1 VQHQHFKTK
10 CVSEF
15 IFGGQ
20 RRCFISYRRQNA
32 GDVRTITRA
41 LHHRGVVTW
50 LDTDDLASEQTE
62 DEIRRSITSDE
73 TGGAVLFITW
83 ETRGSPI
90 ILEVEIPE
98 LLARKRRDPNFYL
111 VPVLGAGVT
120 YGDVAGI
127 LGNRFGAD
135 DLARWN
141 LMRPCEADAF
151 LPEHA
156 RQVAKR
162 VLALSLEQSRAGV
175 PAAATYRLRL
185 NSRRRP
191 GFDVSALL
199 SLNWSDRFPVHCAD
213 AETWKD
219 ELIPALSDVYEAVSQ
234 QLPNCRL
241 VGDGLLGMPAAVALG
256 RTFASPKQ
264 IRLDWAQSRSDR
276 EVTIWS
282 LASDDREIGCA
293 VSIESRDVLSR
304 DLALLVSI
312 TDDARPAFDIS
323 SPALPT
329 VRALIDVRL
338 ERFSHGLTGGQAGHI
353 ARKVVS
359 VMRDARAKYRATGTV
374 HLFIAGPVGLGVLIA
389 EELNTFS
396 SIATYEFCPSET
408 VPYVAAAVLA

>member
-1 VQHQHFKTK
+1 MRHRHFKTLW
-10 CVSEF
+10 VSDI

-32 GDVRTITRA
+32 SDVRTIIRA

-50 LDTDDLASEQTE
+50 LDTDDLANEQTE
-62 DEIRRSITSDE
+62 DEIRRILASDE
-73 TGGAVLFITW
+73 TGGAVLFITR

-98 LLARKRRDPNFYL
+98 LLARKRRDPSFYI

-162 VLALSLEQSRAGV
+162 VLGLSLEQSRAGV

-185 NSRRRP
+185 NARRRP

-199 SLNWSDRFPVHCAD
+199 SLNWSDRFPIHCAD
-213 AETWKD
+213 AEIWKD

-234 QLPNCRL
+234 QLPDCRL
-241 VGDGLLGMPAAVALG
+241 VGDGLLGMPAAIALG
-256 RTFASPKQ
+256 RAFASPKQ

-276 EVTIWS
+276 DVTIWS
-282 LASDDREIGCA
+282 LASDDQEISCA
-293 VSIESRDVLSR
+293 ASIESRDILSQ

-323 SPALPT
+323 SAALPT

-338 ERFSHGLTGGQAGHI
+338 EVLSHGLTSGQAGHI
-353 ARKVVS
+353 ARKIVAAI
-359 VMRDARAKYRATGTV
+359 RNTRTKYRSTGTI
-374 HLFIAGPVGLGVLIA
+374 HLFIAGPVGLGVLLA

-408 VPYVAAAVLA
+408 VPYVAATVLT